1 MLTRKEKR
9 LIVKTINGK
18 MKVDQLLVK
27 KAIDEESKKIKKLEN
42 AIAEAIAKQEALGYY
57 ELLSQ
62 DMNPVIGIKRRCRA
76 GIKSSKRR
84 LERLEKLVA

>member
-1 MLTRKEKR
+1 MLGREEKK
-9 LIVKTINGK
+9 LIVKMINGK
-18 MKVDQLLVK
+18 IKFDQALLY
-27 KAIDEESKKIKKLEN
+27 KAINDEKTKIEKLEN
-42 AIAEAIAKQEALGYY
+42 AIASAIAKQESITGY
-57 ELLSQ
+57 ELMAQ

>member
-18 MKVDQLLVK
+18 IEVEKELLY
-27 KAIDEESKKIKKLEN
+27 KAIQVEIEKIEKLEN
-42 AIAEAIAKQEALGYY
+42 AIAKAIAKQESLGYY

-62 DMNPVIGIKRRCRA
+62 DMSPVIGIRRR
-76 GIKSSKRR
+76 
-84 LERLEKLVA
+84 